1 MALGLV
7 VALALT
13 GVVAFAAEW
22 VTGERTVT
30 VNLPKNMDAKVE
42 ADIPSAEVVLDIY
55 RIGTATAN
63 DKAETYDLKGA
74 DQELQAALDAGDWD
88 KMASVGLE
96 KVKAGSVQLVEADF
110 TVGEQVKLGTDAAA
124 DGIFLILPH
133 GKSEAGDSL
142 KAYGKVFE
150 YTFKPSIV
158 TLPTKPHAEEGQ
170 AINSAYGEWI
180 TTIDA
185 VLKFETKHRYGD
197 LELYKT
203 VERFNG
209 DPISFVWEIT
219 QVDPQTHEVIADG
232 YKNVTSI
239 YFGEGD
245 QGKVKSAQVRHIPAD
260 ITVKVEEVYTGAH
273 DEKSAGNDA
282 QYVYIQGGNTID
294 DDNPN
299 KIADGY
305 VFKNEPDDTPEYG
318 HGIQNHF
325 KMQKDGDWHWNA
337 RPADEAEGDEV
348 VNVNAGAAG
357 QADANDESA
366 ETK

>member
-13 GVVAFAAEW
+13 GVVAFAQEW
-22 VTGERTVT
+22 VTSERTVT
-30 VNLPKNMDAKVE
+30 VNLPKNMEANVS

-63 DKAETYDLKGA
+63 DKAETYDLAGA
-74 DQELQAALDAGDWD
+74 DQELQAALDDGDWD

-96 KVKAGSVQLVEADF
+96 KVKAGTVTQAYAGSFE
-110 TVGEQVKLGTDAAA
+110 VGETIKLGTDGSA

-133 GKSEAGDSL
+133 GKNEAGDSL
-142 KAYGKVFE
+142 KAFGNVSE

-158 TLPTKPHAEEGQ
+158 TLPTKDDVDENHH
-170 AINSAYGEWI
+170 INSAYGNWI
-180 TTIDA
+180 TTGTA
-185 VLKFETKHRYGD
+185 VVKFETKHRFGD
-197 LELYKT
+197 LEIYKQ
-203 VERFNG
+203 VKRFNG
-209 DPISFVWEIT
+209 DLVSFVFEVT
-219 QVDPQTHEVIADG
+219 QVDPQTHEPVADG
-232 YKNVTSI
+232 YHNFTSAHYNEKGQI
-239 YFGEGD
+239 
-245 QGKVKSAQVRHIPAD
+245 VPAQLRHIPAD

-273 DEKSAGNDA
+273 DEKSEGNA
-282 QYVYIQGGNTID
+282 PQYVYIQGGNTID
-294 DDNPN
+294 GGNPN
-299 KIADGY
+299 KAGGDY
-305 VFKNEPDDTPEYG
+305 VFVNEPDDTPKYG

-337 RPADEAEGDEV
+337 KPADEAEGDEV

-357 QADANDESA
+357 QAEANDESA